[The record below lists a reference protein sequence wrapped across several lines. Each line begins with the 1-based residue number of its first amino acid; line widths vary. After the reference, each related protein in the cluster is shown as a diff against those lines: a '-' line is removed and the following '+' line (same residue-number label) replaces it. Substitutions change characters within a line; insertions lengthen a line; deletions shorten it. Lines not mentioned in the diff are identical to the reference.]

1 MEPILRNPNTADWI
15 SLVLLISLFLMVLAK
30 NTFYGRFLNFIIL
43 PFNNKYIFMYNKK
56 DKLFNW
62 FNIFFTLFQLLNF
75 SLFIYLVSDIL
86 FAPTEKYDLT
96 RYVGILLGLALFWG
110 LKVFLQLG
118 NGFIFNSKDIISEIV
133 FKKLSYLNYSGIVML
148 MANLLLHFVFRGSKT
163 IVIISIL
170 VILLINLI
178 GWATILRNYQK
189 FIAGNFMY
197 FILYLCA
204 LEIAPIIIVGGY
216 LIERNL

>member
-15 SLVLLISLFLMVLAK
+15 SLVILGSIFLMVLAK
-30 NTFYGRFLNFIIL
+30 NTFYGRFLNFMIL

-75 SLFIYLVSDIL
+75 SLFIYLAGGIL
-86 FAPTEKYDLT
+86 FASVEKYDIIG
-96 RYVGILLGLALFWG
+96 YVGILLGLTLFWG
-110 LKVFLQLG
+110 LKVFFQLG
-118 NGFIFNSKDIISEIV
+118 NGFIFNSKSTISEIV

-148 MANLLLHFVFRGSKT
+148 LANLLLHFVFRESKT

-170 VILLINLI
+170 IIFLINAI
-178 GWATILRNYQK
+178 GWITILRNH
-189 FIAGNFMY
+189 
-197 FILYLCA
+197 
-204 LEIAPIIIVGGY
+204 
-216 LIERNL
+216 